1 MTRTGDRQPAPRRV
15 VRRRPQPD
23 SSRVATSIGKVDTG
37 PAQDRNSSGRTHAVR
52 RDEAER
58 RLLAAAVGIVADRGI
73 EGMTLAEVGEA
84 AGYSRGLPG
93 HYFGRK
99 SDLVAAVASYIADGF
114 ANRLAQTSTRKPGLD
129 SVLYGVAAYF
139 NGALRAP
146 ANTRALLIALAEALT
161 EPVLSEAMSG
171 VTQRSVGRLRSMIR
185 QGIERGEIRRDV
197 NPQAQA
203 VMILGTLRASVA
215 QWATDPERLDLNVLR
230 DCYVATLQRGLAA

>member
-1 MTRTGDRQPAPRRV
+1 MTRTGDKPSTPRRATRQRTRPAPA
-15 VRRRPQPD
+15 
-23 SSRVATSIGKVDTG
+23 SAATSSGKDAVE
-37 PAQDRNSSGRTHAVR
+37 PATEHNAAGRTHAVR

-58 RLLAAAVGIVADRGI
+58 RLLAAAVSIVADRGI
-73 EGMTLAEVGEA
+73 EGMTLAEVGEV

-99 SDLVAAVASYIADGF
+99 SDLVVAVASHIADGF
-114 ANRLAQTSTRKPGLD
+114 ANRLAQTSTRQPGLD

-139 NGALRAP
+139 NGALRGP

-161 EPVLSEAMSG
+161 EPVLSDAMSG

-215 QWATDPERLDLNVLR
+215 QWTTDPERIDLNVLR
-230 DCYVATLQRGLAA
+230 DHYVAALQRSLAA